1 MKIVVAI
8 DGEESANTALKH
20 ILEQKFSSDTE
31 IHLIHVIVP
40 GFADAP
46 VAGIPDVV
54 AEERQE
60 EQAVLSTMAKKLKDS
75 LNVEATIDI
84 LTGDT
89 ADVIAKACKEF
100 GADEAIVASHGRHGF
115 SRLWFGSVADEIV
128 DAAPC
133 TVVVLKMQHDGTL
146 SAK

>member
-1 MKIVVAI
+1 MKIIVAI
-8 DGEESANTALKH
+8 DGEESAKTALKY
-20 ILEQKFSSDTE
+20 ILDQNFNSDTE
-31 IHLIHVIVP
+31 IHLVHVIVP
-40 GFADAP
+40 GFADVS
-46 VAGIPDVV
+46 VAGIPDLI

-60 EQAVLSTMAKKLKDS
+60 EQVLLGTMAQTLKES
-75 LNVEATIDI
+75 LNIEATVDI

-89 ADVIAKACKEF
+89 ADVIARACKDC
-100 GADEAIVASHGRHGF
+100 GADEVIAASHGRHGF

-146 SAK
+146 STR

>member
-1 MKIVVAI
+1 MKIIVAI
-8 DGEESANTALKH
+8 DGQESADTALKH
-20 ILEQKFSSDTE
+20 ILEQKFGSDTE

-46 VAGIPDVV
+46 VAGIPDVI

-60 EQAVLSTMAKKLKDS
+60 EHVVLTNMATKLKES
-75 LNVEATIDI
+75 LNIVATVDI
-84 LTGDT
+84 LTGGA
-89 ADVIAKACKEF
+89 ADVIATACKEY

-115 SRLWFGSVADEIV
+115 ARLWFGSVADEIV

-146 SAK
+146 ATK